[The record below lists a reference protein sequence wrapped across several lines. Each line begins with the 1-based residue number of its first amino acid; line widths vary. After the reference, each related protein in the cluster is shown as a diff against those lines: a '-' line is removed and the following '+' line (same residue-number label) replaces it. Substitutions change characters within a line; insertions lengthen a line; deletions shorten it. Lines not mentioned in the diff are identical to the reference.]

1 MKKTLYYC
9 LLLLALFPFSSSA
22 QLDSAS
28 VNAYFEM
35 ADAQIEGVDS
45 TIHLKVINTETWIN
59 DFDFFG
65 EIVIEFTEIS
75 TGYTVY
81 IAKKT
86 KAQILAENLIS
97 DNTIRIPGYHIEEQ
111 RSYKMRFIIRDYQGN
126 NVLEPEFTL
135 IH

>member
-1 MKKTLYYC
+1 MKKPLYYC
-9 LLLLALFPFSSSA
+9 LLLLALVPFCSTA

-28 VNAYFEM
+28 VNAYFDMTE
-35 ADAQIEGVDS
+35 AQVEGLDS
-45 TIHLKVINTETWIN
+45 TVNLKVIKTETWIN

>member
-1 MKKTLYYC
+1 M
-9 LLLLALFPFSSSA
+9 LLLALVPFCSAA

-28 VNAYFEM
+28 VNAYFDMTE
-35 ADAQIEGVDS
+35 AQVEGLDS
-45 TIHLKVINTETWIN
+45 TVNLKVIKTETWIN

>member
-1 MKKTLYYC
+1 MKNMLSLC
-9 LLLLALFPFSSSA
+9 LFLLAFVPFSSTA

-28 VNAYFEM
+28 VNAYFETVTV
-35 ADAQIEGVDS
+35 QLEGLDS
-45 TIHLKVINTETWIN
+45 TVTVKVIKTETWVN

-65 EIVIEFTEIS
+65 EIVIEFREIS

-86 KAQILAENLIS
+86 KQQIIQENLMT
-97 DNTIRIPGYHIEEQ
+97 NNVIRIPGYHIEDQ
-111 RSYKMRFIIRDYQGN
+111 RSYKVRFIIRDYQGN
-126 NVLEPEFTL
+126 NILEPEFTL

>member
-1 MKKTLYYC
+1 
-9 LLLLALFPFSSSA
+9 LLLLALVPFCSAA

-28 VNAYFEM
+28 VNAYFDMTE
-35 ADAQIEGVDS
+35 AQVEGLDS
-45 TIHLKVINTETWIN
+45 TVNLKVIKTETWIN

>member
-1 MKKTLYYC
+1 MKKPLYYC
-9 LLLLALFPFSSSA
+9 LLLLALVPFCSAA

-28 VNAYFEM
+28 VNAYFDMTE
-35 ADAQIEGVDS
+35 AQVEGLDS
-45 TIHLKVINTETWIN
+45 TVNLKVIKTETWIN